1 MGQKTHISTPSS
13 IPNVADVYAP
23 TQGANIRRTCI
34 QGMSS
39 KPQANIGGTEDAK
52 KGRAVRLNL
61 QSRPLAAILYSISH
75 DALGEI
81 FPIYVGRNTIGSDP
95 EMDVYLPEES
105 VSPCHAI
112 ILIRHVPDADGNIKV
127 TMNISDYDSQNGT
140 IVNDTQVSYDREN
153 LYGDEIITIGKAY
166 RFLFIP
172 LHGDIDGRLYV
183 DPEFKALERKDLQD
197 GGNVIITANLYETNT
212 PKAKEIY
219 PNVVGESE
227 EATFY
232 GRTKPK
238 VADNSSNLTIDNVPS
253 AGSRPTILPSN
264 KDHINTDA

>member
-13 IPNVADVYAP
+13 IPNAADVYAP

-39 KPQANIGGTEDAK
+39 KPQGGTEDAK

-127 TMNISDYDSQNGT
+127 TMNICDSDSQNGT
-140 IVNDTQVSYDREN
+140 IVNDTQVSYDRES
-153 LYGDEIITIGKAY
+153 LYGNEIITIGKAY

-219 PNVVGESE
+219 PNAVGESE

-253 AGSRPTILPSN
+253 AGSRPTILPTN
-264 KDHINTDA
+264 KGHINTDA